1 MAAITYKC
9 PNCGGG
15 LIFDPETQKYGC
27 EYCRSQFSQEE
38 LEELSGKENENEDRE
53 EEQGEAENAALYTCP
68 SCGAQIVTD
77 ETTAATFCYYCHNP
91 VVLSGRL
98 SGEFR
103 PDLVIPFQIDRKKA
117 KEIFEQWVGR
127 KKFVPDGFCSEGNVE
142 TMTGVYYP
150 YWMYSCHVSGTLEGQ
165 GTSVSQT
172 TMGNTRITTTR
183 IYAVN
188 RSGETDIQGLLRSA
202 LKKGDRNLAEGVQ
215 PFETEKAREFSMGL
229 LSGFQAEKRDMESN
243 QFSQEAG
250 REVEEFFLDG
260 LKSQGGAYSSFQVTG
275 SQVRR
280 DQEKWSYALLP
291 VWTLTYRHKGSGR
304 IYYFALNGQTGKTCG
319 CLPVDKGKLAILF
332 AAVFFPVLIFML
344 IVGYFI

>member
-15 LIFDPETQKYGC
+15 LIFDPQTQKYAC
-27 EYCRSQFSQEE
+27 EYCRSEFAEEE
-38 LEELSGKENENEDRE
+38 LGDLDEEAKEEPAAEYSG
-53 EEQGEAENAALYTCP
+53 GEAETAVLYICP
-68 SCGAQIVTD
+68 SCGAQIVAE

-98 SGEFR
+98 SGQWK
-103 PDLVIPFQIDRKKA
+103 PDRVIPFQIGREKA
-117 KEIFEQWVGR
+117 EEIFRQWVGR
-127 KKFVPDGFCSEGNVE
+127 KKFVPRAFTSQGSVDKI
-142 TMTGVYYP
+142 TGVYYP
-150 YWMYSCHVSGTLEGQ
+150 YWIYSCRVKGRIQGQ
-165 GTSVSQT
+165 GTSVSSHT
-172 TMGNTRITTTR
+172 NGSVRVTTTR
-183 IYAVN
+183 IYDVD
-188 RSGETDIQGLLRSA
+188 RSGQTEIKGLVRNA
-202 LKKGDRNLAEGVQ
+202 LKKADHRLADGVQ
-215 PFETEKAREFSMGL
+215 PFEMEKAQDFSMGC
-229 LSGFQAEKRDMESN
+229 LSGFMAEKRDMESN

-291 VWTLTYRHKGSGR
+291 VWTLTYRDKGSGR

>member
-15 LIFDPETQKYGC
+15 LIFDPKTQKYGC

-38 LEELSGKENENEDRE
+38 LEALSGDQDGEKESRTEDLE
-53 EEQGEAENAALYTCP
+53 GAALYTCP

-117 KEIFEQWVGR
+117 REIFGQWVGR
-127 KKFVPDGFCSEGNVE
+127 KKFVPEAFCSEGSLE

-150 YWMYSCHVSGTLEGQ
+150 YWMYSCHIYGKLEGQ
-165 GTSVSQT
+165 GTMVSQT
-172 TMGNTRITTTR
+172 TAGDMRITTTR
-183 IYAVN
+183 IYEVS
-188 RSGETDIQGLLRSA
+188 RSGETRIQGLLRSA

-215 PFETEKAREFSMGL
+215 PFETEKAQEFSMGL
-229 LSGFQAEKRDMESN
+229 LSGFQAEKRDMESSR
-243 QFSQEAG
+243 FSQEAG

-260 LKSQGGAYSSFQVTG
+260 LKNQGGAYSSFQVTDR
-275 SQVRR
+275 QVHR

-291 VWTLTYRHKGSGR
+291 VWTLTYRERRSGK

-319 CLPVDKGKLAILF
+319 CLPVDKGKLAVLF
-332 AAVFFPVLIFML
+332 ASVFFPILIFML